1 MENYFIILFL
11 VLIAALVGFFFGY
24 RNKPQNSETGLDEIY
39 KKIEEESLK
48 WDERYKP
55 VKDLSTALKGGTRR
69 GKLGEIAL
77 EVLLENAQLPKNI
90 VFERNKR
97 FEDDNYKVKEPDFII
112 NLPDERK
119 IVIDCKFSFDDW
131 DRYNRSIEDGESKSQ
146 TESYHKE
153 YIRSIKKMID
163 DTNEREY
170 HKLPKIKTI
179 DSTIIYFPLAN
190 TFESFE
196 DRFQEILEYAQ
207 KKNVLLANPTIILY
221 IINIVK
227 RLWSQEIR
235 EKNNDLVKTHV
246 EKIYDQIANL
256 DLTIEKN
263 IKNLE
268 NVTEETKKI
277 RGKLRGDKNSIVEL
291 AKRIIDLVMGTPKKK
306 MDD

>member
-1 MENYFIILFL
+1 M
-11 VLIAALVGFFFGY
+11 
-24 RNKPQNSETGLDEIY
+24 
-39 KKIEEESLK
+39 
-48 WDERYKP
+48 
-55 VKDLSTALKGGTRR
+55 
-69 GKLGEIAL
+69 
-77 EVLLENAQLPKNI
+77 
-90 VFERNKR
+90 
-97 FEDDNYKVKEPDFII
+97 
-112 NLPDERK
+112 
-119 IVIDCKFSFDDW
+119 
-131 DRYNRSIEDGESKSQ
+131 
-146 TESYHKE
+146 
-153 YIRSIKKMID
+153 
-163 DTNEREY
+163 
-170 HKLPKIKTI
+170 
-179 DSTIIYFPLAN
+179 AN

-196 DRFQEILEYAQ
+196 DRFQEILEYAH

-235 EKNNDLVKTHV
+235 EKNNDLVKIHV

>member
-1 MENYFIILFL
+1 MENYLIILFL
-11 VLIAALVGFFFGY
+11 ILISAVVGFLFGY
-24 RNKPQNSETGLDEIY
+24 RNKSKNSETGLDEIY
-39 KKIEEESLK
+39 QKIEEESRK
-48 WDERYKP
+48 WDERYEP
-55 VKDLSTALKGGTRR
+55 VKELSTALKGGTRR

-77 EVLLENAQLPKNI
+77 EVLLENAQLPKDI

-97 FEDDNYKVKEPDFII
+97 IGDDNNKIKEPDFII

-131 DRYNRSIEDGESKSQ
+131 DRYNRSIEDGDSKSQ

-179 DSTIIYFPLAN
+179 DSTIVYFPLAN
-190 TFESFE
+190 SFESFE
-196 DRFQEILEYAQ
+196 DRFQEILEYAH

-221 IINIVK
+221 IINIIK

-235 EKNNDLVKTHV
+235 VKNNDLVKTHV
-246 EKIYDQIANL
+246 EKIYDQIASI
-256 DLTIEKN
+256 DLTIERN
-263 IKNLE
+263 VKNLE
-268 NVTEETKKI
+268 SITEETKKI
-277 RGKLRGDKNSIVEL
+277 RHKLRGDKNSIVKL
-291 AKRIIDLVMGTPKKK
+291 ANKIIDLVMGTPKKK

>member
-1 MENYFIILFL
+1 MENYFIILVL
-11 VLIAALVGFFFGY
+11 ILIAALVGFLFGH
-24 RNKPQNSETGLDEIY
+24 RNKSKNSEAGLNEIY
-39 KKIEEESLK
+39 QKIEEESRK
-48 WDERYKP
+48 WDERYEP
-55 VKDLSTALKGGTRR
+55 VKDLSNALKGGTRR

-97 FEDDNYKVKEPDFII
+97 FEDDNYKAKEPDFII
-112 NLPDERK
+112 NLPGERK
-119 IVIDCKFSFDDW
+119 IIIDCKFSFDDW
-131 DRYNRSIEDGESKSQ
+131 DRYNRSIEDGAPKSQ
-146 TESYHKE
+146 TESYHKQ

-196 DRFQEILEYAQ
+196 DRFQEILEYAH

-227 RLWSQEIR
+227 RLWTQEIR

-246 EKIYDQIANL
+246 EKIYDQIADL
-256 DLTIEKN
+256 DQTIGEN
-263 IKNLE
+263 IKSLE
-268 NVTEETKKI
+268 NITEKTKRI
-277 RGKLRGDKNSIVEL
+277 RGKLREDKNSIVEL
-291 AKRIIDLVMGTPKKK
+291 AKKIIAFVMGTPKKK